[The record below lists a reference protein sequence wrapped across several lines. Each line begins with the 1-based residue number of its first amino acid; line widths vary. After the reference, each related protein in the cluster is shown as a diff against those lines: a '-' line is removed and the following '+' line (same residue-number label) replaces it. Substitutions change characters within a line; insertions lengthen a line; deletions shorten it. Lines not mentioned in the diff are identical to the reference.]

1 MNNNLH
7 LIQKTTRLSC
17 TWVPTGD
24 IKRPLACVWSGS
36 KAPQAVPV
44 ATTKIEAG
52 RMHLC
57 A

>member
-1 MNNNLH
+1 MKNNLH
-7 LIQKTTRLSC
+7 LIHKTTRLSC
-17 TWVPTGD
+17 SWGPTGD

-36 KAPQAVPV
+36 KTAQAAPAEPS
-44 ATTKIEAG
+44 KIKAG